1 MSLVLEKKLKKVL
14 DLRTDSPAMI
24 DALDSIAPF
33 WGDNTLEARRNLR
46 SELEERNVE
55 LANRFL
61 EAFEPF
67 REQLEKLDASVGE
80 LEGSC
85 SAVMTRL
92 SDTEGRMR
100 AFSGEADELQ
110 RKRAE
115 LEARSTEVADFLAR
129 FQLTPDEADALR
141 AASLDDA
148 DGGGDH
154 EDPDASNGAHE
165 DVLGEKG
172 HDAAGAYAPHE

>member
-129 FQLTPDEADALR
+129 FLFR
-141 AASLDDA
+141 
-148 DGGGDH
+148 
-154 EDPDASNGAHE
+154 
-165 DVLGEKG
+165 
-172 HDAAGAYAPHE
+172 

>member
-61 EAFEPF
+61 EAFE
-67 REQLEKLDASVGE
+67 REFDDSITLDLQAADLIAFKNSEPPDQLLP
-80 LEGSC
+80 C
-85 SAVMTRL
+85 
-92 SDTEGRMR
+92 
-100 AFSGEADELQ
+100 
-110 RKRAE
+110 
-115 LEARSTEVADFLAR
+115 
-129 FQLTPDEADALR
+129 
-141 AASLDDA
+141 
-148 DGGGDH
+148 
-154 EDPDASNGAHE
+154 
-165 DVLGEKG
+165 
-172 HDAAGAYAPHE
+172 